1 MDVFLKIQ
9 SGWVRRKRTRG
20 GDQMRVRA
28 DSPCGML
35 YHAKGA
41 AEVCFPD
48 IPPVNHTQRQLQIRR
63 NDSQNVIELF
73 WRADQVEVDCSHWK
87 IHGGREIRS
96 ESFEIKSDKEPERGG
111 HRRDLFICKGKC
123 PTWFPARLER

>member
-1 MDVFLKIQ
+1 MK
-9 SGWVRRKRTRG
+9 KRTRG
-20 GDQMRVRA
+20 GDKNRVRA

-48 IPPVNHTQRQLQIRR
+48 IPPVNHSQRQLQIRR

-87 IHGGREIRS
+87 IHGGRVIRCAPLQ
-96 ESFEIKSDKEPERGG
+96 I
-111 HRRDLFICKGKC
+111 RRDKDPELTRQPPDPFLCQAKV
-123 PTWFPARLER
+123 PSTFS